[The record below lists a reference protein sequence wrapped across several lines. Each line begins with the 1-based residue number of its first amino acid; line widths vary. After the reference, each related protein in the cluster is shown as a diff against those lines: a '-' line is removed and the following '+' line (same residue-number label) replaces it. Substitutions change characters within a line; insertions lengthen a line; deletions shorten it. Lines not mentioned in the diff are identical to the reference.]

1 MNGSKWR
8 KKNGMDD
15 KEKKIFF
22 GGGNVAEK
30 ARKKRI
36 TLEFMH
42 GVTQGTKIR

>member
-1 MNGSKWR
+1 MNGSGGRRTEWMTR
-8 KKNGMDD
+8 K
-15 KEKKIFF
+15 EIFF
-22 GGGNVAEK
+22 GGGNVAKK